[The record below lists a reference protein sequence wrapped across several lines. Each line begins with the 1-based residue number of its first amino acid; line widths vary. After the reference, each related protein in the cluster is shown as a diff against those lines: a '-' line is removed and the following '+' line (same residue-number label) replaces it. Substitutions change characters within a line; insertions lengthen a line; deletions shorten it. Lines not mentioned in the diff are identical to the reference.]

1 MNEKMF
7 TISKNLIAGILHGL
21 VIGALLYLIAIGLN
35 GVLLIWAAGTE
46 VVFFIIG
53 FAAGVGTAYV
63 EEEKEKK

>member
-1 MNEKMF
+1 MF

>member
-1 MNEKMF
+1 VNEKMF

>member
-1 MNEKMF
+1 MF
-7 TISKNLIAGILHGL
+7 TISKNLIAGILHGQ
-21 VIGALLYLIAIGLN
+21 VIGALLYIIAIGLN